1 MSAVVALPAA
11 GKSASKPKS
20 GNASDDL
27 NERHSPE
34 LVIALSGPV
43 GSGLGLVIKSLTAVL
58 AQRSYEVVHV
68 KVTSKFPEIAEQL
81 GIGVTKT
88 PDGDEFARI
97 SNMMDLGNQL
107 RERLGEDLGAQ
118 LAVRAIAVDRSNKH
132 PDDDYGSIKP
142 KRVAYIIDQL
152 KHPREAALLRSVYGN
167 MFFLIGVLCGYERRK
182 RNLAMTSDKA
192 ERLIERDKAESDNK
206 NGQQL
211 EKTLKLADFFVRNT
225 HQNTGMLD
233 RAMERFAGLVHGEAG
248 LTPNRN
254 ERGMYAAY
262 TAGLRSACLSRQ
274 VGASI
279 MSPHGEIISS
289 GCNDV
294 PRAGGGLYE
303 PHPDHDHRCVFLE
316 GGVCFN
322 DRTKDELRDDIR
334 RVLIGQGVAQ
344 EEAQRLAD
352 AVRSESR
359 LKDLIEFSRS
369 VHAEMDSIVKLA
381 RSGGQAIQGSI
392 LFTTTYPCHN
402 CARHIVASGIRAV
415 YFIEPYGKSLAEK
428 LHSDAIDHE
437 PEEDPDS
444 TSPIFTRVAF
454 LHFEGVAPHRFSSL
468 FLAAADRKDAKGK
481 AIKTTRVSSL
491 QREPES
497 LDNYREIEG
506 RIIERLVE
514 KGAIP
519 NPARASGPTP
529 A

>member
-1 MSAVVALPAA
+1 MNAVVPLPAA
-11 GKSASKPKS
+11 GKSASRQKS
-20 GNASDDL
+20 SNASDDL
-27 NERHSPE
+27 KKRHSPE

-43 GSGLGLVIKSLTAVL
+43 GSGMDLVINSLTGVL
-58 AQRSYEVVHV
+58 TQRNYEVVRV
-68 KVTSKFPEIAEQL
+68 KVTSKFSEVAEQL
-81 GIGVTKT
+81 GIVVPKAQV
-88 PDGDEFARI
+88 GDECERI
-97 SNMMDLGNQL
+97 SNMMNLGNQL

-118 LAVRAIAVDRSNKH
+118 LAVRAIAIDRSNKH
-132 PDDDYGSIKP
+132 PDDDYSAIEP

-152 KHPREAALLRSVYGN
+152 KHPREAALLRSVYGS
-167 MFFLIGVLCGYERRK
+167 MFYLIGVLCGYERRK
-182 RNLAMTSDKA
+182 RNLSMPADKA
-192 ERLIERDKAESDNK
+192 EQLMERDKAESDNK

-211 EKTLKLADFFVRNT
+211 EKTLKLADFFVRNA
-225 HQNTGMLD
+225 HQNTSMLD
-233 RAMERFAGLVHGEAG
+233 KAMERFAGLVHGEAG
-248 LTPNRN
+248 LTPNRH

-294 PRAGGGLYE
+294 PKAGGGLYE
-303 PHPDHDHRCVFLE
+303 PHPEHDHRCVFLE
-316 GGVCFN
+316 GGLCFN

-334 RVLIGQGVAQ
+334 RVLINQNIPPAD
-344 EEAQRLAD
+344 AQRFAD
-352 AVRSESR
+352 AIRNESR

-381 RSGGQAIQGSI
+381 RAGGQGIQGSI

-437 PEEDPDS
+437 PEEDPDWTNPLFS
-444 TSPIFTRVAF
+444 RVAF
-454 LHFEGVAPHRFSSL
+454 LHFEGVAPHRFASL
-468 FLAAADRKDAKGK
+468 FSVAADRKDGKGT
-481 AIKTTRVSSL
+481 AIKTTPASSL

-519 NPARASGPTP
+519 IP
-529 A
+529 